1 MTVITRYFLI
11 ASLMLIFS
19 FQSFADEFL
28 WESGDNLFIKLTSQ
42 DKSKKGKTPPNS
54 HPAEL
59 NEKDIAEALELLKI
73 WSKGYYEGEELDRVF
88 TVNVSRLL
96 AENTARGL
104 KIAKPN
110 QDIIYTLVGKK
121 KGMLGSQ
128 GTRYS
133 TGRVFYL
140 DNKLNIIIG
149 EYDYHGDKLKEMVY
163 SGGNE
168 KVKYFF
174 STAKRAKASKSF
186 RDNIIK
192 VDGIENGK
200 VGSKIRKDWFVIDL
214 EKTKQVI
221 TATENVKRK
230 SSDEYKQSFEE
241 AKLAKQRRELRLE
254 MARMRQEMEK
264 SKINTSKS
272 IEERLHDLKSLSEKG
287 LISSEEYDKKRA
299 EILNDI

>member
-1 MTVITRYFLI
+1 MIVIARYFLI
-11 ASLMLIFS
+11 VSLMLIFS

-73 WSKGYYEGEELDRVF
+73 WTKDYYEGEELDRVF

-110 QDIIYTLVGKK
+110 QDIIYALVGKK

-128 GTRYS
+128 GARYS

-140 DNKLNIIIG
+140 NNKLNIIIG
-149 EYDYHGDKLKEMVY
+149 EYDYYGYKL
-163 SGGNE
+163 N
-168 KVKYFF
+168 
-174 STAKRAKASKSF
+174 
-186 RDNIIK
+186 
-192 VDGIENGK
+192 
-200 VGSKIRKDWFVIDL
+200 
-214 EKTKQVI
+214 
-221 TATENVKRK
+221 
-230 SSDEYKQSFEE
+230 
-241 AKLAKQRRELRLE
+241 
-254 MARMRQEMEK
+254 
-264 SKINTSKS
+264 
-272 IEERLHDLKSLSEKG
+272 
-287 LISSEEYDKKRA
+287 
-299 EILNDI
+299 